1 MSYPQVA
8 GNAQRAE
15 DIVVRVLNRIL
26 NESNFY
32 TSDRFKGIVLRPE
45 TGVWLSYA
53 GYSGSRGAQVYLN
66 RLLLEDA
73 YPVELSRNLRPGD
86 PTVKQGQEVTLTI
99 AITNMSRTEIFGVP
113 TAKEI
118 ENDSRF
124 SFLVVS
130 PSGKHLYPHG
140 DPMHVRAQSIY
151 SLDAAKLSQR
161 IFTFP
166 LSAICKLDEI
176 GTYSVTAYR
185 VVDWPDGKKE
195 YVTVTDDDGTK
206 RQIGLEVRFTVISN
220 PLSINIV
227 PDK

>member
-1 MSYPQVA
+1 M
-8 GNAQRAE
+8 
-15 DIVVRVLNRIL
+15 
-26 NESNFY
+26 
-32 TSDRFKGIVLRPE
+32 
-45 TGVWLSYA
+45 
-53 GYSGSRGAQVYLN
+53 
-66 RLLLEDA
+66 
-73 YPVELSRNLRPGD
+73 ELSRNLRPGD

-206 RQIGLEVRFTVISN
+206 RQTGLEARFTVISN